1 MKNHESTRNVLVAV
15 DVQNDF
21 INGSL
26 AVPKGKQVVAPLNEM
41 AQAVREDGGDVVFT
55 RDWHPAT
62 TPHFDNWPVHCVQ
75 NTYGARFDPRLKIK
89 RGDTII
95 SKGMGQTDG
104 YSGMDTLGTKS
115 TGKTLERI
123 VRPSTRREHVRVF
136 IGGLAT
142 DYCVKAT
149 ALDLA
154 SRFEDDER
162 VSLFLLRDAVRAV
175 NLERGDEKRALKA
188 LSDADVVAIST
199 GEARQQFFDTEG
211 FSL

>member
-1 MKNHESTRNVLVAV
+1 MKTPETTRNVLVAI

-21 INGSL
+21 ISGSL

-41 AQAVREDGGDVVFT
+41 AQEVRESGGNVVFT
-55 RDWHPAT
+55 RDWHPAA

-75 NTYGARFDPRLKIK
+75 NTHGARFDPRLQVQ
-89 RGDTII
+89 RRDTII

-104 YSGMDTLGTKS
+104 YSGMDKVGTKS
-115 TGKTLERI
+115 TGKSLERI
-123 VRPSTRREHVRVF
+123 VMPASRRERVRVF

-149 ALDLA
+149 ALDIA
-154 SRFEDDER
+154 SRFENDER
-162 VSLFLLRDAVRAV
+162 VSLYLLRDAVRAV

-199 GEARQQFFDTEG
+199 DEARQQFFETEG
-211 FSL
+211 FPL

>member
-1 MKNHESTRNVLVAV
+1 MKTPETTRNVLVAV

-26 AVPKGKQVVAPLNEM
+26 AVPKDKQVVTPLNEM

-75 NTYGARFDPRLKIK
+75 NTHGAKFDPRLQV
-89 RGDTII
+89 RRRDTII

-104 YSGMDTLGTKS
+104 YSGMDTLGSKS
-115 TGKTLERI
+115 TGKSLDRIVTPASRLER
-123 VRPSTRREHVRVF
+123 VRVF

-154 SRFEDDER
+154 SRFEKDER
-162 VSLFLLRDAVRAV
+162 VSLYLLRDAVRAV

-188 LSDADVVAIST
+188 LRDADVVAIST
-199 GEARQQFFDTEG
+199 VEARQQFFETEG
-211 FSL
+211 FPL

>member
-75 NTYGARFDPRLKIK
+75 NTHGARFDPRLKVK
-89 RGDTII
+89 RRDTII

-104 YSGMDTLGTKS
+104 YSGMDTLGTIS

-199 GEARQQFFDTEG
+199 AEARQQFFDTEG